1 MEKFLEENLDD
12 IISKD
17 LDTDNNKKDENNKD
31 ESFEDFIQN
40 NISDIMSLFNE
51 GFKEQNNSNQFIGPK
66 RK

>member
-1 MEKFLEENLDD
+1 MEEKLDD

-17 LDTDNNKKDENNKD
+17 LDTDNNKKDEDNKD

-51 GFKEQNNSNQFIGPK
+51 GFKEQNNSNQFIGRK

>member
-1 MEKFLEENLDD
+1 LEENLDD

-17 LDTDNNKKDENNKD
+17 LNTDNNKKDENNKD

-40 NISDIMSLFNE
+40 NISDIMPLFNE
-51 GFKEQNNSNQFIGPK
+51 GFKEQNNSNQFIGRK

>member
-1 MEKFLEENLDD
+1 LEENLDD

-17 LDTDNNKKDENNKD
+17 LNTDNNKKDENNKD
-31 ESFEDFIQN
+31 ESLEDLIQN

-51 GFKEQNNSNQFIGPK
+51 GFKEQNNSNQFIGRK

>member
-1 MEKFLEENLDD
+1 M

-40 NISDIMSLFNE
+40 NISDIMSLFNG
-51 GFKEQNNSNQFIGPK
+51 GFKEQNNSNQFIGRK

>member
-1 MEKFLEENLDD
+1 MEENLDD

-17 LDTDNNKKDENNKD
+17 LNTDNNKKDENNKD

-51 GFKEQNNSNQFIGPK
+51 GFKEQNNSNQFIGRK

>member
-1 MEKFLEENLDD
+1 MEENLDD

-17 LDTDNNKKDENNKD
+17 LNTDNNKKDENNKD

-40 NISDIMSLFNE
+40 NISVIMSLFNE
-51 GFKEQNNSNQFIGPK
+51 GIKEQNNSNQFIGRK

>member
-1 MEKFLEENLDD
+1 MEENLDD
-12 IISKD
+12 IIIKD
-17 LDTDNNKKDENNKD
+17 LDADNNKRDENNKD

-51 GFKEQNNSNQFIGPK
+51 GFKEQNNSNQFIGRK